1 MRARNFRRGALG
13 MGRTRGQSLV
23 AVDGYGRMAAVGLHA
38 GRVSLRGPVG
48 RRSSLEPAFAR
59 PIQSMGGTGPR
70 DGLSRSMSSVFVD
83 PPPLKDV
90 LGSSGAFPR
99 RHE

>member
-1 MRARNFRRGALG
+1 
-13 MGRTRGQSLV
+13 MGRTRGQSLA

-70 DGLSRSMSSVFVD
+70 DGLSRSMSGVFVD

-90 LGSSGAFPR
+90 LAGGSSGAFPR